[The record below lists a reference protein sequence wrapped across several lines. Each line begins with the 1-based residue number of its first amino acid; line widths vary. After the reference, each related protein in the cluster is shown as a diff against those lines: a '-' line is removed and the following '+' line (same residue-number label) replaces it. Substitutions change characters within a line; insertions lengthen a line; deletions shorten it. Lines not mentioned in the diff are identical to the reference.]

1 MADRERQRLIFAHQK
16 WLDFVQPV
24 GPRRLAPG
32 HGGEDRTAMK
42 FNQPLPG
49 ILSLGCGIR
58 GEPVCQVEG
67 SGALAPDPYP
77 QAAARRRNGLTLF

>member
-1 MADRERQRLIFAHQK
+1 MADRERQRLIFAHQE
-16 WLDFVQPV
+16 WLGFAAG

>member
-1 MADRERQRLIFAHQK
+1 M
-16 WLDFVQPV
+16 QPV
-24 GPRRLAPG
+24 GLVVLPLAPG

-58 GEPVCQVEG
+58 GEPVCQIEG
-67 SGALAPDPYP
+67 SGALVPYPYP
-77 QAAARRRNGLTLF
+77 QAVARRRNGLTLF

>member
-1 MADRERQRLIFAHQK
+1 
-16 WLDFVQPV
+16 
-24 GPRRLAPG
+24 
-32 HGGEDRTAMK
+32 MK

-67 SGALAPDPYP
+67 SGALAPDPYSAGRGP
-77 QAAARRRNGLTLF
+77 AAERPDTVLTLFDPDTGEAVGGLD